1 MQARVK
7 ATTDTAKTN
16 REKVRHNN
24 REIQKLEIKSSEE
37 KRAFNDRVKSF
48 EINLKGQDKKLSAL
62 EEQLESADKDVTV
75 IEARIADK
83 QKNIPGGKAGISK
96 LKERLNKLREKNK
109 IERNLLNEKDTQFS
123 SKHSLLNDQITE
135 LTIQKEKQ
143 EQNISDF
150 EQEITD
156 FVTKMAII
164 TEEHQNGEDQ
174 RISLEDQLHTE
185 KAVMDE
191 IFMSLRRIRKNY
203 SNKKRQYKNL
213 NKSVQKLFS
222 VIGSKNKKV
231 NNSLLLK
238 PKDVIGVNHELS
250 LVEDQLEKRELTRS
264 YNYAFLN
271 KTQKNLQISH
281 GELVNEKDKMSQLLG
296 TDQDNLKRLARM
308 LEQEK
313 AFNKQINTLEKSIEK
328 FEKDKN
334 QHLDTLKSID
344 AALREKNKQLLKI
357 TVEKQALEKT
367 IDAFELKVKDEQVQL
382 DLTLESLYTM
392 ENDISSC
399 EKEHHK
405 QMQHLEK
412 KLNSGQIRLKNLRAK
427 MIIMEKETDQ
437 MSREMELLETQRRI
451 EKKALHDNDELF
463 KMTRNSLNE
472 EKEILK
478 EHNHDFEKKLEVAKA
493 KVEEVNLSLIHI

>member
-1 MQARVK
+1 M
-7 ATTDTAKTN
+7 
-16 REKVRHNN
+16 
-24 REIQKLEIKSSEE
+24 
-37 KRAFNDRVKSF
+37 
-48 EINLKGQDKKLSAL
+48 
-62 EEQLESADKDVTV
+62 

-334 QHLDTLKSID
+334 QHLDTLK
-344 AALREKNKQLLKI
+344 
-357 TVEKQALEKT
+357 TVSYT
-367 IDAFELKVKDEQVQL
+367 H
-382 DLTLESLYTM
+382 LTLPT
-392 ENDISSC
+392 N
-399 EKEHHK
+399 
-405 QMQHLEK
+405 
-412 KLNSGQIRLKNLRAK
+412 
-427 MIIMEKETDQ
+427 
-437 MSREMELLETQRRI
+437 RE
-451 EKKALHDNDELF
+451 
-463 KMTRNSLNE
+463 
-472 EKEILK
+472 
-478 EHNHDFEKKLEVAKA
+478 V
-493 KVEEVNLSLIHI
+493 